1 VSTTVQDASNRD
13 AERQRARHVVCRAD
27 ELGPG
32 DMREL
37 KLGVRKILV
46 VRTPEDE
53 YLALSG
59 YCAHQG
65 GPLIGGTLERM
76 WISDEVG
83 KHVASENRWVVICP
97 WHNFE
102 TECRTGCSPI
112 EPHRLRSPTY
122 QAVLEDDKVVVYV

>member
-1 VSTTVQDASNRD
+1 MSRTGRHAPKKGV
-13 AERQRARHVVCRAD
+13 ERQRTRYVVCRAD

-37 KLGVRKILV
+37 KLGVRRILV
-46 VRTPEDE
+46 VRTPADE

-59 YCAHQG
+59 HCAHQG

-83 KHVASENRWVVICP
+83 HHVASESRCVVICP

-102 TECRTGCSPI
+102 TECQTGCSPI

-122 QAVLEDDKVVVYV
+122 QAALEGDEVVVYL